1 MKEEIVQEILKH
13 LTDLSTDQISH
24 VKDAIRM
31 VLCRYDI
38 QAKETS
44 LQIVN
49 NSSLHYL
56 NLYLASCEQAGKSQ
70 GTIEQYR
77 YHLTRLLSYLN
88 KDVGQITDDDLYMYM
103 YRYRHERPVS
113 AGYLNLLRLIY
124 NGFFKWLIK
133 KRKILLNPVDGI
145 DAIKTRQTIKQ
156 PIKPTEMEQIRST
169 CKRERDLAIIEC
181 LYSSALRASE
191 LLRLN
196 RSDISFSDDDIVVLG
211 KGNKERVTYLNARA
225 HVHLKRYLD
234 SRTDDDPALFVSI
247 KAPHRRL
254 TRNGLEEIVRNI
266 GRRADVSNVHPHRF
280 RRTSATDLLN
290 VGMPIEQVQELLG
303 HKSIETTRRY
313 CTVTREAV
321 KHNHRRYM
329 SIA

>member
-1 MKEEIVQEILKH
+1 MKEEIVQEILQH
-13 LTDLSTDQISH
+13 LTLSPAQLVQ
-24 VKDAIRM
+24 VKDAVRI
-31 VLCRYDI
+31 VLCKYDI
-38 QAKETS
+38 TAKETS
-44 LQIVN
+44 LQAIN

-56 NLYLASCEQAGKSQ
+56 NLYLASCEQSGKSPD
-70 GTIEQYR
+70 TIKQYK

-113 AGYLNLLRLIY
+113 AGYLNLLRLIF
-124 NGFFKWLIK
+124 NGFFKWLVK
-133 KRKILLNPVDGI
+133 KRKIMLNPVDGI
-145 DAIKTRQTIKQ
+145 DAIKTKQTIKK
-156 PIKPTEMEQIRST
+156 PINPTEMEQLRST

-181 LYSSALRASE
+181 LYSSALRVSE
-191 LLRLN
+191 LLQLN
-196 RSDISFSDDDIVVLG
+196 RSDISFADDDIIVLG

-225 HVHLKRYLD
+225 HVHLQRYLA
-234 SRTDDDPALFVSI
+234 SRTDNDPALFVSI

-266 GRRADVSNVHPHRF
+266 GRHAEVSNVHPHRF
-280 RRTSATDLLN
+280 RRTSAIDLLN

-321 KHNHRRYM
+321 KHNHKKYM